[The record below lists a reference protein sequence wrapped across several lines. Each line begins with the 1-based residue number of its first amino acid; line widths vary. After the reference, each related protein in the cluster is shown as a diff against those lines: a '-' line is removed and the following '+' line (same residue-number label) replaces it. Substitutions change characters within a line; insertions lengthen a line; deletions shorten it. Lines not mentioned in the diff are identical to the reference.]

1 MLPYTEKARR
11 VVFFARYEASEL
23 GSPHITPEHILLGLL
38 RENKSLLD
46 RFLRSEASLDSIRGK
61 IVGAAASREKISAPG
76 GLSSGDDAR
85 RVSSSYAADRRKIDG
100 TAGSR
105 RKISASAELP
115 LGDDVKRVFACAA
128 EEAKLLSQK
137 HIGTEHLLLG
147 LLHEESVAAGIL
159 HHNGFDLASARA
171 EVSQAAEQARTAF
184 SQNPEPYKQS
194 STGTERHLNIPVILG
209 TPRQGAMSMH
219 AARFIFGQV
228 AERAEISSEFIEV
241 GALGIPAN
249 DAGEK
254 IKSPKFAA
262 SMERADALII
272 VTPEYNHSFP
282 GILKH
287 VLDTCLKEY
296 VHKAVGIA
304 GVSAGPFGGSR
315 VIEQLLPVVRELGLV
330 CIFNDVNF
338 GNVNQTFDQSG
349 RLLDQAFVKRT
360 DKFLNELIWM
370 ARTLRYGRENIAQ

>member
-11 VVFFARYEASEL
+11 VIFFARYEASEL
-23 GSPHITPEHILLGLL
+23 GSPQITAAHILLGLL

-46 RFLRSEASLDSIRGK
+46 RFLRSAASLDSIRGR
-61 IVGAAASREKISAPG
+61 IEGAAGNRKKIPASV
-76 GLSSGDDAR
+76 D
-85 RVSSSYAADRRKIDG
+85 
-100 TAGSR
+100 
-105 RKISASAELP
+105 LP
-115 LGDDVKRVFACAA
+115 LGDDAKRVFAYAA
-128 EEAKLLSQK
+128 EEAELLSQK

-147 LLHEESVAAGIL
+147 LLREESVAAEIL
-159 HHNGFDLASARA
+159 HDNGFHLASARE
-171 EVSQAAEQARTAF
+171 EVGQAAEQSRTAF
-184 SQNPEPYKQS
+184 SQKAEPYKPGA
-194 STGTERHLNIPVILG
+194 TGTERPLNIPVILG
-209 TPRQGAMSMH
+209 TPRQGAMSLH

-228 AERAEISSEFIEV
+228 AERSEIHSEFIEA

-296 VHKAVGIA
+296 VHKAVGIV
-304 GVSAGPFGGSR
+304 GVSAGPFGGCR

-338 GNVNQTFDQSG
+338 GNVNQTFDQTG

-360 DKFLNELIWM
+360 DGFLDELIWM
-370 ARTLRYGRENIAQ
+370 ARTLRYGRENIAR